1 MIRASLRGR
10 IFPAPTLSVLF
21 TAAQALAQIVPG
33 PVVPPSTY
41 PGVEGQCEI
50 TFGLTSAS
58 HTVACQILTPGVD
71 YTLSTAPRFVPI
83 GKQLTITDV
92 SAKCITTGGASNGV
106 NVAFAMLEADGY
118 SKYLPLQTVS
128 LETSNVVRIGTFPAA
143 MTARAGSQ
151 VVIRAV
157 QNRNY
162 TSATSYCAVNFSG
175 YLKNY

>member
-1 MIRASLRGR
+1 M
-10 IFPAPTLSVLF
+10 SVLF
-21 TAAQALAQIVPG
+21 AAAQALAQIVPG

-50 TFGLTSAS
+50 AFGLTSSS

-71 YTLSTAPRFVPI
+71 YTPSTAPRFVPI

-92 SAKCITTGGASNGV
+92 SAKCITAGGGSSGV
-106 NVAFAMLEADGY
+106 YVSFAVLEADGY
-118 SKYLPLQTVS
+118 SKILSLQTVPTEAS
-128 LETSNVVRIGTFPAA
+128 SVVRIGTFPAA

-162 TSATSYCAVNFSG
+162 TSSTSNGIVNFSG